1 MISEGLWKV
10 YVGRSDVRAYLEAQ
24 TFAKDHGV
32 RPLRAVRRGRPVRLQ
47 QAVTQ
52 VSMETFNTFKANDWQ
67 RRTTGTGIATAS
79 GRSAGV

>member
-10 YVGRSDVRAYLEAQ
+10 FLGRSHVRYLEAQ

-32 RPLRAVRRGRPVRLQ
+32 RPLRAARCGRPVRLQ

-52 VSMETFNTFKANDWQ
+52 VSMETFNTFKANGWG

-79 GRSAGV
+79 RRSAGV